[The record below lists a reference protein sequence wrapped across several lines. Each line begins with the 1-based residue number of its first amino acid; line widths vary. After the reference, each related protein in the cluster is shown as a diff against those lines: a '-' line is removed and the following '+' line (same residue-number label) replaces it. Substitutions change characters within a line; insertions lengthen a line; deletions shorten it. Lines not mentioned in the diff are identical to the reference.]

1 MSAED
6 DGTKD
11 AHARSEMECARRAA
25 LMVGCCPECWE
36 HLVKKVEEKAPRA
49 ARVGDTPPVA
59 GLSPR
64 ARFMWYCPACAW
76 EEELAHGQG

>member
-6 DGTKD
+6 DRTKD

-36 HLVKKVEEKAPRA
+36 PLVRRME
-49 ARVGDTPPVA
+49 VA
-59 GLSPR
+59 GSVPRVDDEPREALLPR
-64 ARFMWYCPACAW
+64 ARFTWYCPACAW
-76 EEELAHGQG
+76 EEELAHGR